1 MHCSQ
6 HGQLVDFLDF
16 VDIEPPQALFSSQH
30 VQLKVDTTMTL
41 SALVRQI
48 QSAIVSYSASP
59 LPSVVIGIPVCSCLF
74 MLQALLCS
82 QQQQERTAVIGIPV
96 CSCLVMLKATLW
108 SQQQQERTA

>member
-59 LPSVVIGIPVCSCLF
+59 LPSVVIDIPVCTCLV
-74 MLQALLCS
+74 MVKATLWN
-82 QQQQERTAVIGIPV
+82 QQQQERTAVIGTPV
-96 CSCLVMLKATLW
+96 CNCLVLLEATLW
-108 SQQQQERTA
+108 RQQQQERTA